1 VWCDLS
7 TGFARPLVPAAW
19 RPRVFAALHNI
30 AHPGIRASRRLIAA
44 RYVWPGVAADVAE
57 MCRAC
62 QDCRRGKVN
71 SQVAAVKPIELPA
84 RQFSHIHVDLVG
96 PLPPSKA
103 GNMYVMTI
111 IDRSTRWF
119 EAVPLA
125 ATAAADC
132 AQALFVHW
140 ISRYGVPD
148 FVTSNR
154 GPQFASEVWAAMCRR
169 LGIIK
174 KLTTAFHPQANGLVE
189 RLHRQLKE
197 ALRARQ
203 AGVNWEEHL
212 PWVLLGL
219 RVAPKE
225 DSGVSAAQL
234 TFGIQLTLPGD
245 LLGASPAAAEELA
258 SKLRADAAVFVPLPL
273 RQRSYAEVAA
283 ELPAQLQRAEY
294 VYIRRGGTLPPLAC
308 KYEGP
313 YKVLQRAEKY
323 FIVQIGGKQDSV
335 SVDRLKPYAALG
347 EVSPAAPPRRGRPP
361 IVAAPAAQ

>member
-1 VWCDLS
+1 
-7 TGFARPLVPAAW
+7 
-19 RPRVFAALHNI
+19 
-30 AHPGIRASRRLIAA
+30 
-44 RYVWPGVAADVAE
+44 
-57 MCRAC
+57 
-62 QDCRRGKVN
+62 
-71 SQVAAVKPIELPA
+71 
-84 RQFSHIHVDLVG
+84 
-96 PLPPSKA
+96 
-103 GNMYVMTI
+103 
-111 IDRSTRWF
+111 
-119 EAVPLA
+119 
-125 ATAAADC
+125 
-132 AQALFVHW
+132 
-140 ISRYGVPD
+140 
-148 FVTSNR
+148 
-154 GPQFASEVWAAMCRR
+154 
-169 LGIIK
+169 
-174 KLTTAFHPQANGLVE
+174 VE

-234 TFGIQLTLPGD
+234 TFGVQLTLPGD
-245 LLGASPAAAEELA
+245 MLGAAPAATEELA

-283 ELPAQLQRAEY
+283 ELPAQLQQADY
-294 VYIRRGGTLPPLAC
+294 VYIRRGGALPPLAC

-313 YKVLQRAEKY
+313 YKVIQRADKY

-335 SVDRLKPYAALG
+335 SVDRLKPYTALG